1 MGELRSSGA
10 AGAGRADTDGR
21 GWRMERDQAG
31 LLARFHCNRD
41 GAIDGEEC
49 EVGPHR
55 RGTVAAAGVDQRLSE
70 PDMLLLGRCQD
81 VRRPYMLSTLPP
93 RRLTPITSFLPRRRS
108 CSCWAASRC
117 RSSTAVSP
125 EAHAVFS
132 FVILGHSVFPA
143 VTL

>member
-1 MGELRSSGA
+1 MGELRSSGGA
-10 AGAGRADTDGR
+10 EGAGRAETDGR
-21 GWRMERDQAG
+21 CWRMERDQAG

-93 RRLTPITSFLPRRRS
+93 RRLTPITSYLPRRRS
-108 CSCWAASRC
+108 CSCLGSVALSFLNSRL
-117 RSSTAVSP
+117 A
-125 EAHAVFS
+125 
-132 FVILGHSVFPA
+132 
-143 VTL
+143 